1 MAMMMMIEA
10 HMGWLCVLPPRPAA
24 TRPMPPAAAHPS
36 AQKSEHELLLRSKR
50 LFEDKLQALQVRPIH
65 Q

>member
-1 MAMMMMIEA
+1 M
-10 HMGWLCVLPPRPAA
+10 CSPAA
-24 TRPMPPAAAHPS
+24 TRRPMPPAAAHPS